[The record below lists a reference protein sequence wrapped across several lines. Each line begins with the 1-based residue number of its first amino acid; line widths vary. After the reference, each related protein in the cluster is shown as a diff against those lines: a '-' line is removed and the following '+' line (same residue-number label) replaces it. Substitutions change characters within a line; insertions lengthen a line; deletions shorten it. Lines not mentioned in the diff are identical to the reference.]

1 MRKVR
6 WCDVALLAFA
16 AVTLIGLAAVAR
28 PSAGESS
35 AVPQPTMTVQRPSTD
50 PQAPPAALFIG
61 DSYTQGSESEEL
73 TYACQAAAQAGWQCA
88 VAAFPGTGY
97 ISGGPANRFDFEY
110 LGESDS
116 FVERIQKLGS
126 VYRPDIVV
134 LDGGRNDGFPPA
146 DDVYKAMVS
155 TIGEARR
162 IWPEAEIVF
171 IRPRFL
177 ADPRGDAGFGDDFM
191 RRLES
196 DPAAAG
202 VRFVDPIA
210 GAPFAGGDTSG
221 LLAADGVHPNLAGD
235 RQISAALAAALVAS
249 GAEGAR

>member
-6 WCDVALLAFA
+6 WCDAALLAFA
-16 AVTLIGLAAVAR
+16 AVTLVGVAAVAG
-28 PSAGESS
+28 PSDRESS
-35 AVPQPTMTVQRPSTD
+35 AGSPPVVTEQRPSTD
-50 PQAPPAALFIG
+50 PQAPPSALFIG
-61 DSYTQGSESEEL
+61 DSYTQGSESDEL
-73 TYACQAAAQAGWQCA
+73 TYACMAAARVGWQCA

-126 VYRPDIVV
+126 VYQPDIVV
-134 LDGGRNDGFPPA
+134 LDGGRNDAFPPA
-146 DDVYKAMVS
+146 DDVFNAMVF

-177 ADPRGDAGFGDDFM
+177 ADPHGDAGFGDDFI

-210 GAPFAGGDTSG
+210 DARFAGGDTSG

-235 RQISAALAAALVAS
+235 RQISAALAAALAAS

>member
-1 MRKVR
+1 MRKIR
-6 WCDVALLAFA
+6 WCDAALLAFA
-16 AVTLIGLAAVAR
+16 AVTVIGLAVVAR
-28 PSAGESS
+28 PPGGESS
-35 AVPQPTMTVQRPSTD
+35 AGPRPTMTAQRPSTD
-50 PQAPPAALFIG
+50 PHPSPSALFIG

-73 TYACQAAAQAGWQCA
+73 TYACMAAARVRWHCT

-110 LGESDS
+110 FGESDS
-116 FVERIQKLGS
+116 FVERIQKLGLI
-126 VYRPDIVV
+126 YQPDIVV
-134 LDGGRNDGFPPA
+134 LDGGRNDRFPPA
-146 DDVYKAMVS
+146 ADVFTAMLF
-155 TIGEARR
+155 TIGEAKR

-177 ADPRGDAGFGDDFM
+177 ADPRGDVGFDDDFM

-210 GAPFAGGDTSG
+210 EAPFAGGDTSA
-221 LLAADGVHPNLAGD
+221 LLGADGVHPNLTGD
-235 RQISAALAAALVAS
+235 RQIGAALAAALAAS